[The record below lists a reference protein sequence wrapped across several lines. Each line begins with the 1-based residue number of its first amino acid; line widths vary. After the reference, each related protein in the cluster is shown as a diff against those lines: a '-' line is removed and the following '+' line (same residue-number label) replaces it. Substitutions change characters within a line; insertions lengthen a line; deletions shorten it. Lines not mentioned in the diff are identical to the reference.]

1 MLGSLGGSYAALIW
15 VGLFIALVIALWSI
29 MDVISRPTAGF
40 KAAGSSKPMWLILL
54 IVAWLFTIVVGLILS
69 VVYLA
74 SIRPRVRASTQE
86 MLGAT
91 VVIS

>member
-1 MLGSLGGSYAALIW
+1 MLGSLGGSFAALIW
-15 VGLFIALVIALWSI
+15 VGLVISLVIALWAI

-74 SIRPRVRASTQE
+74 AIRPRVRAATQE
-86 MLGAT
+86 LVGPTIT
-91 VVIS
+91 VA

>member
-1 MLGSLGGSYAALIW
+1 
-15 VGLFIALVIALWSI
+15 

-54 IVAWLFTIVVGLILS
+54 IVAWLLTIVVGLILS

-74 SIRPRVRASTQE
+74 SVRPRVRAATQE
-86 MLGAT
+86 LLGVAA
-91 VVIS
+91 VVS